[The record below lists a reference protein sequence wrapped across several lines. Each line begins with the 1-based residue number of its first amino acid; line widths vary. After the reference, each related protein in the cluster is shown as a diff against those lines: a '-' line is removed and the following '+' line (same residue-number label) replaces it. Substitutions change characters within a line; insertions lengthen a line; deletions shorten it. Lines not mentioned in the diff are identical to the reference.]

1 MIFYFKR
8 KTAYDL
14 RISDWSS
21 DVCSSDLSTSP
32 AAIPP
37 AGLRRTAPPR
47 IDAPRS
53 DGSPGHAP
61 AGPAPG
67 PGLHI
72 LVAEDVALH
81 AEMLQAMLEHR
92 GRSVRAVS
100 HGRREVRAVRTGV
113 FDIVHR
119 YVEWTGRT
127 GLSAAHPT
135 HPTP

>member
-21 DVCSSDLSTSP
+21 DVCSSPASTSP

-61 AGPAPG
+61 AGPAAG

-72 LVAEDVALH
+72 LVAEDVALN
-81 AEMLQAMLEHR
+81 AEMLQAMLETSGPSELGRASCRER
-92 GRSVRAVS
+92 GWQD
-100 HGRREVRAVRTGV
+100 G
-113 FDIVHR
+113 
-119 YVEWTGRT
+119 
-127 GLSAAHPT
+127 
-135 HPTP
+135 

>member
-61 AGPAPG
+61 AGPAAG

-72 LVAEDVALH
+72 LGAEDVALN
-81 AEMLQAMLEHR
+81 ARSEERRGGKEGVRTIEHR
-92 GRSVRAVS
+92 
-100 HGRREVRAVRTGV
+100 
-113 FDIVHR
+113 R
-119 YVEWTGRT
+119 YK
-127 GLSAAHPT
+127 SQ
-135 HPTP
+135 